1 MLATTVAEA
10 GDRYGDR
17 IAFRTSDGDEL
28 GYRDLDRATDEAA
41 VGLAALGIT
50 RGSLVLLSLPSG
62 LDYIV
67 AYVAA
72 AKLGAATGGINPR
85 LSTSERGD
93 LASGAA
99 PDLVLAAPGLTD
111 GLPNHLHIETVNPGS
126 GPPLAELR
134 SSGEA
139 PPPVALDPDEPVCL
153 CFTSGSTGRPKAAW
167 FGGRQLLAAAD
178 LDTGG
183 AWGDGHLIAGTAMA
197 HVGFMT
203 KIPWQLAAGATIHVM
218 DRWSAGEV
226 LELVD
231 THRMPAVNGV
241 AAQIALMLR
250 HPDFNDH
257 DFSCVQAI
265 VVGAGTSPPDLVRE
279 ARQRFGAPYSNRYS
293 STESGGTGLATA
305 LDADDDEA
313 LHTVGRPRPG
323 IAAEVRD
330 PEGRAL
336 PDGDVG
342 ELWLHTPTAMSGYWR
357 DPERTA
363 DALVDGWLRTGDLA
377 HVDDRGC
384 FRLTGR
390 TGEMFIRGGYNVH
403 PQEVE
408 AALGTHPAVA
418 QIAVVPRAD
427 DVMGEV
433 GVAVVVPTDP
443 TDPPSLDDLRSHGA
457 AHLASY
463 KLPEALRIVPE
474 LPLNSGD
481 KVDRRRLTADERS
494 D

>member
-85 LSTSERGD
+85 LSANERGD

-111 GLPNHLHIETVNPGS
+111 GLPNHLHIETVDPDS

-139 PPPVALDPDEPVCL
+139 PPPIALDPDEPVCL
-153 CFTSGSTGRPKAAW
+153 CFTSGSTGRPRAAW

-178 LDTGG
+178 LDSGG

-226 LELVD
+226 LDLVD

-250 HPDFNDH
+250 HPDFDDH

-279 ARQRFGAPYSNRYS
+279 ARQRFDAAYSNRYS

-305 LDADDDEA
+305 LDANDDEA

-336 PDGDVG
+336 PVGDVG

-357 DPERTA
+357 DPARTA

-390 TGEMFIRGGYNVH
+390 TGEMFIRG
-403 PQEVE
+403 
-408 AALGTHPAVA
+408 
-418 QIAVVPRAD
+418 
-427 DVMGEV
+427 
-433 GVAVVVPTDP
+433 
-443 TDPPSLDDLRSHGA
+443 
-457 AHLASY
+457 
-463 KLPEALRIVPE
+463 
-474 LPLNSGD
+474 
-481 KVDRRRLTADERS
+481 
-494 D
+494 

>member
-1 MLATTVAEA
+1 
-10 GDRYGDR
+10 
-17 IAFRTSDGDEL
+17 
-28 GYRDLDRATDEAA
+28 
-41 VGLAALGIT
+41 
-50 RGSLVLLSLPSG
+50 
-62 LDYIV
+62 
-67 AYVAA
+67 
-72 AKLGAATGGINPR
+72 
-85 LSTSERGD
+85 
-93 LASGAA
+93 
-99 PDLVLAAPGLTD
+99 
-111 GLPNHLHIETVNPGS
+111 
-126 GPPLAELR
+126 
-134 SSGEA
+134 
-139 PPPVALDPDEPVCL
+139 
-153 CFTSGSTGRPKAAW
+153 
-167 FGGRQLLAAAD
+167 
-178 LDTGG
+178 
-183 AWGDGHLIAGTAMA
+183 MA

-226 LELVD
+226 LDLVD

-250 HPDFNDH
+250 HPDFDDH

-330 PEGRAL
+330 LEGRAL
-336 PDGDVG
+336 PAGDVG

-418 QIAVVPRAD
+418 QVAVVPRAD

-481 KVDRRRLTADERS
+481 KVDRRRLTADERGN
-494 D
+494 

>member
-17 IAFRTSDGDEL
+17 IAVRTSDGDEL
-28 GYRDLDRATDEAA
+28 GYRDLDRASDEAA

-85 LSTSERGD
+85 LSASERGD

-111 GLPNHLHIETVNPGS
+111 GLPNHLHIETVDPDS

-139 PPPVALDPDEPVCL
+139 PPTVALDPDEPVCL

-226 LELVD
+226 LDLVD

-250 HPDFNDH
+250 HPDFDDH

-279 ARQRFGAPYSNRYS
+279 ARQRFDAAYSNRYS

-336 PDGDVG
+336 PVGDVG

-418 QIAVVPRAD
+418 QVAVVPRDD

-443 TDPPSLDDLRSHGA
+443 ADPPSLDDLRSHGA

-463 KLPEALRIVPE
+463 KLPEALRIVSE

-481 KVDRRRLTADERS
+481 KVDRRRLTADERGS
-494 D
+494 

>member
-1 MLATTVAEA
+1 MLAATVTEA
-10 GDRYGDR
+10 GARYGDR
-17 IAFRTSDGDEL
+17 IAVRTSTGAEL
-28 GYRDLDRATDEAA
+28 TYLDLDRASDEAA
-41 VGLAALGIT
+41 VGLAALGVT

-62 LDYIV
+62 LDYLV
-67 AYVAA
+67 AYLAA

-85 LSTSERGD
+85 LSPAERGD
-93 LASGAA
+93 LASAVG
-99 PDLVLAAPGLTD
+99 PDLVLATSVLFD
-111 GLPNHLHIETVNPGS
+111 GLPDELHVELVDPGI
-126 GPPLAELR
+126 GRPLAELR
-134 SSGEA
+134 VTGEA
-139 PPPVALDPDEPVCL
+139 PPAVAIDPDEAVCL

-167 FGGRQLLAAAD
+167 FGGRQLQAAAE

-183 AWGDGHLIAGTAMA
+183 AWGGGHLIAGTAMA

-203 KIPWQLAAGATIHVM
+203 KVPWQLASGATIHVM

-226 LELVD
+226 LDLID

-250 HPDFNDH
+250 HPDFDRH
-257 DFSCVQAI
+257 DFSCVRAI
-265 VVGAGTSPPDLVRE
+265 VVGAGPSPPSLVLE
-279 ARQRFGAPYSNRYS
+279 ARERFGAPYSNRYS

-305 LDADDDEA
+305 LDADDEEA

-323 IAAEVRD
+323 VVAEVRD

-336 PDGDVG
+336 PAGEVG
-342 ELWLHTPTAMSGYWR
+342 ELWLQTPTAMSGYWR

-363 DALVDGWLRTGDLA
+363 DALVNGWLRTGDLA
-377 HVDDRGC
+377 RTDDRGC
-384 FRLTGR
+384 LRLSGR

-408 AALGTHPAVA
+408 AALGTHPGVA

-433 GVAVVVPTDP
+433 GVAVVVPADP

-457 AHLASY
+457 DHLAAY
-463 KLPEALRIVPE
+463 KLPEALRLVDE

-481 KVDRRRLTADERS
+481 KVDRRRLTADERN

>member
-1 MLATTVAEA
+1 
-10 GDRYGDR
+10 
-17 IAFRTSDGDEL
+17 
-28 GYRDLDRATDEAA
+28 
-41 VGLAALGIT
+41 
-50 RGSLVLLSLPSG
+50 
-62 LDYIV
+62 
-67 AYVAA
+67 
-72 AKLGAATGGINPR
+72 
-85 LSTSERGD
+85 
-93 LASGAA
+93 
-99 PDLVLAAPGLTD
+99 
-111 GLPNHLHIETVNPGS
+111 
-126 GPPLAELR
+126 
-134 SSGEA
+134 
-139 PPPVALDPDEPVCL
+139 PDEPVCL

-178 LDTGG
+178 LDSGG

-226 LELVD
+226 LDLVD

-250 HPDFNDH
+250 HPDFDDH

-279 ARQRFGAPYSNRYS
+279 ARQRFDAPYSNRYS

-305 LDADDDEA
+305 LDANDDEA

-336 PDGDVG
+336 PVGDVG

-418 QIAVVPRAD
+418 QVAVVPRDD

-443 TDPPSLDDLRSHGA
+443 AEPPSLDDLRSHGA

-463 KLPEALRIVPE
+463 KLPEALRIVSE

-481 KVDRRRLTADERS
+481 KVDRRRLTADERGS
-494 D
+494 

>member
-10 GDRYGDR
+10 GSRYGDR
-17 IAFRTSDGDEL
+17 IAVRTSAGDHL
-28 GYRDLDRATDEAA
+28 TYSGLDRASDEAA

-62 LDYIV
+62 LDYLV

-72 AKLGAATGGINPR
+72 AKLGASTGGINPR
-85 LSTSERGD
+85 LSPSERCD
-93 LASGAA
+93 LASAVA
-99 PDLVLAAPGLTD
+99 PDLVLAGSELAD
-111 GLPNHLHIETVNPGS
+111 GLPGDLRVELVEPGTGS
-126 GPPLAELR
+126 PLCELR
-134 SSGEA
+134 STDSA
-139 PPPVALDPDEPVCL
+139 PPPVTPDPEEPVCL
-153 CFTSGSTGRPKAAW
+153 CFTSGSTGQPRAAW
-167 FGGRQLLAAAD
+167 FGGRQLLAAAE

-183 AWGDGHLIAGTAMA
+183 AWGGGHLIAGTAMA

-203 KIPWQLAAGATIHVM
+203 KLPWQLAAGATIHVM

-226 LELVD
+226 LDLVD

-241 AAQIALMLR
+241 AAQVALMLR
-250 HPDFNDH
+250 HPDFDLH

-279 ARQRFGAPYSNRYS
+279 ARERFGAPYSNRYS
-293 STESGGTGLATA
+293 STESGGAGLATA
-305 LDADDDEA
+305 LDADDEEA

-330 PEGRAL
+330 PECRPVPKGEL
-336 PDGDVG
+336 G
-342 ELWLHTPTAMSGYWR
+342 ELWLRTPTAMSGYWR
-357 DPERTA
+357 DPQRTA
-363 DALVDGWLRTGDLA
+363 DVLVDGWLRTGDLA
-377 HVDDRGC
+377 RVDDRGC
-384 FRLTGR
+384 FRLSGR

-408 AALGTHPAVA
+408 AVIGTHPAVA
-418 QIAVVPRAD
+418 QIVVVPRAD

-443 TDPPSLDDLRSHGA
+443 SDPPTLEGLRTHGA
-457 AHLASY
+457 GQLARF
-463 KLPEALRIVPE
+463 KLPEALRLVAE

-481 KVDRRRLTADERS
+481 KVDRRRLTADEEGG
-494 D
+494 

>member
-17 IAFRTSDGDEL
+17 IAVRTSDGDEL
-28 GYRDLDRATDEAA
+28 GYRDLDRASDEAA

-85 LSTSERGD
+85 LSASERGD

-111 GLPNHLHIETVNPGS
+111 GLPNHLHIETVDPDS

-139 PPPVALDPDEPVCL
+139 PPTVALDPDEPVCL

-178 LDTGG
+178 LDSGG

-226 LELVD
+226 LDLVD

-250 HPDFNDH
+250 HPDFDDH

-265 VVGAGTSPPDLVRE
+265 VVGAGTSPPTSSGRHANASVPRTRIAIRRPSPEAPDSPRPSTPTTTRPSTRWVGPDRESPPRYATPRDGHSPLVTSANSGSTPR
-279 ARQRFGAPYSNRYS
+279 RQCRATGATRN
-293 STESGGTGLATA
+293 
-305 LDADDDEA
+305 
-313 LHTVGRPRPG
+313 GRPMHSSPAG
-323 IAAEVRD
+323 YGPAT
-330 PEGRAL
+330 
-336 PDGDVG
+336 
-342 ELWLHTPTAMSGYWR
+342 WPT
-357 DPERTA
+357 
-363 DALVDGWLRTGDLA
+363 
-377 HVDDRGC
+377 
-384 FRLTGR
+384 
-390 TGEMFIRGGYNVH
+390 
-403 PQEVE
+403 
-408 AALGTHPAVA
+408 
-418 QIAVVPRAD
+418 
-427 DVMGEV
+427 
-433 GVAVVVPTDP
+433 
-443 TDPPSLDDLRSHGA
+443 
-457 AHLASY
+457 
-463 KLPEALRIVPE
+463 
-474 LPLNSGD
+474 
-481 KVDRRRLTADERS
+481 
-494 D
+494 

>member
-17 IAFRTSDGDEL
+17 IAVRTSDGDEL
-28 GYRDLDRATDEAA
+28 GYRDLDRASDEAA

-85 LSTSERGD
+85 LSASERGD

-99 PDLVLAAPGLTD
+99 PDLVLTAPGLTD
-111 GLPNHLHIETVNPGS
+111 GLPNHLHIETVDPDS

-139 PPPVALDPDEPVCL
+139 PPTVALDPDEPVCL

-178 LDTGG
+178 LDSGG

-226 LELVD
+226 LDLVD

-250 HPDFNDH
+250 HPDFDDH

-293 STESGGTGLATA
+293 STASGGTGLATA

-336 PDGDVG
+336 PAGDVG

-418 QIAVVPRAD
+418 QVAVVPRAD

-481 KVDRRRLTADERS
+481 KVDRRRLTADERR

>member
-28 GYRDLDRATDEAA
+28 GYRDLDRASDEAA

-85 LSTSERGD
+85 LSASERGD

-111 GLPNHLHIETVNPGS
+111 GLPNHLHIETVDPDS
-126 GPPLAELR
+126 GPPLAEVR
-134 SSGEA
+134 SSGET
-139 PPPVALDPDEPVCL
+139 PPPVALNPDEPVCL

-226 LELVD
+226 LDLVD

-250 HPDFNDH
+250 HPDFDDH

-279 ARQRFGAPYSNRYS
+279 ARQRFDAAYSNRYS

-336 PDGDVG
+336 PAGDVG

-418 QIAVVPRAD
+418 QVAVVPRDD

-433 GVAVVVPTDP
+433 GVAVVVPNDP
-443 TDPPSLDDLRSHGA
+443 ADPPSLDDLRSHGA

-463 KLPEALRIVPE
+463 KLPEALRIVSE

-481 KVDRRRLTADERS
+481 KVDRRRLTADERGN
-494 D
+494 